1 VAFLYFGLRP
11 LVLSGRQLVGH
22 GSDPQIFV
30 WSLGWWPHAILHGEN
45 PFFTHAL
52 WAPQGLNLAWNTSVP
67 GPALLLSPLT
77 VLFGPVAAYNVAAVL
92 MPALAAWTAFLLCRY
107 LTRAF
112 WPSLVGGYLFGFSSY
127 LLGQTE
133 GHLHM
138 TAVFA
143 LPLIALFTVRYL
155 DSDLGGRALTVR
167 LGPLF
172 AFQLLVSTE
181 VSFTLLLG
189 FGLALLLA
197 YILVPE
203 RRGRLV
209 SILPAL
215 AASGIL
221 GALLAAPF
229 LYYTATGFTSD
240 SLHPDESFVGD
251 LLNFVVPTK
260 ISLAAVGWAG
270 AISNTFPGNDA
281 ERGAYLGVP
290 LLAIVALYAFA
301 RWRSPGA
308 RFLIVSF
315 AVACLAVLGG
325 KLVVDGQALFRLPW
339 ALVEG
344 LPAFDN
350 VLPVR
355 LAVYAS
361 LTAAVMASLWVA
373 SRSAGA
379 LRWVLPALAVVALA
393 PNPAAGVWASSFSV
407 PAFFTS
413 AAYRDCL
420 DPGETILPLPVGAA
434 GESLLWQAVD
444 GYRFR
449 MAGGDLG
456 FGPPKPFLDS
466 EAASLIGQGYG
477 TAPSQSDLMAELIR
491 DKHVSTVVVDERL
504 FGAWSGALDRLAPGQ
519 EVGGVLLYSFTSTA
533 PDCPGA

>member
-77 VLFGPVAAYNVAAVL
+77 VLLGPVAAYNVAAVL

-112 WPSLVGGYLFGFSSY
+112 WPSLLGGYLFGFSSY

-189 FGLALLLA
+189 FGLALLLG

-215 AASGIL
+215 VASSIL

-270 AISNTFPGNDA
+270 GISNTFPGNDA

-290 LLAIVALYAFA
+290 LLAMVALYAYA
-301 RWRSPGA
+301 CWRKPGA

-315 AVACLAVLGG
+315 AATCVAILGG
-325 KLVVDGQALFRLPW
+325 RLVVDGHRLFRLPW
-339 ALVEG
+339 AVVSG
-344 LPAFDN
+344 LPVFDN

-361 LTAAVMASLWVA
+361 LAAAVMASLWIA
-373 SRSAGA
+373 GRSAGI
-379 LRWVLPALAVVALA
+379 LRWVLPVLAVVALA
-393 PNPAAGVWASSFSV
+393 PNPWAGLWTTNLSV

-434 GESLLWQAVD
+434 GQALLWQAVD

-456 FGPPKPFLDS
+456 FGAPKAFLDS

-477 TAPSQSDLMAELIR
+477 TTPSQSGLMAELIR
-491 DKHVSTVVVDERL
+491 DKDVSTVVVDKAV
-504 FGAWSGALDRLAPGQ
+504 FGAWSGALDRLASGHD
-519 EVGGVLLYSFTSTA
+519 VGGVLLYRFTNTA